1 MLLRRRFDT
10 PDPLVGTTLAAAV
23 PAAELETVM
32 RRGTIVDVDAGVAL
46 INENTFG
53 REFLVILDG
62 TVDVLRDDAVVA
74 SLGSGDIVGEIALL
88 ENTRRNATVVATS
101 GAQVLAFN
109 RREFVTVLDECPAFA
124 AFVVATAEA
133 RQAAAA

>member
-10 PDPLVGTTLAAAV
+10 PQTLVGTTLAAAV
-23 PAAELETVM
+23 PAAELETVL
-32 RRGTIVDVDAGVAL
+32 RRGTVVDVDAGVAL
-46 INENTFG
+46 INEDTFG

-62 TVDVLRDDAVVA
+62 SVEVSRDGFVVA
-74 SLGSGDIVGEIALL
+74 TLGSGDIVGEIALL
-88 ENTRRNATVVATS
+88 ENTRRTATVVAKTD
-101 GAQVLAFN
+101 AQVLAFN

-133 RQAAAA
+133 RQAA